1 MAKSNSYHGKILHVD
16 LSDGRQWV
24 EEPGEDIYRKYLG
37 GSALGAHLLLRD
49 LKPGIDPLG
58 PENILIFMTSVINGL
73 PLSGAN
79 RYSVL
84 AKSPLTDGFGEAEAG
99 GYWGPELKRAGFD
112 GIIVHGKA
120 QNPVYLFVH
129 DSQCEIRDA
138 SRYWGRLSDEVQE
151 GLEEE
156 LGDKRICVLQTGVG
170 GENGVLYAAIC
181 NQLRHFHGR
190 SGLGAVMGSKNLKA
204 IAVRGKERLAP
215 ENRQAANAV
224 VKHFGEVYDQ
234 EVDGLHLNGTAG
246 GITDLDRDGILP
258 TRNFRDGSFE
268 HALAITGATMSK
280 EILVNR
286 GTCFAC
292 TVACKREVEVQ
303 ARAVEAKYGGMEYEI
318 IGALGSLCGVGD
330 LGAVAEA
337 SQWVNRYVIDG
348 ISAGVA
354 IAFAMECYENG
365 ILTTEDTGGIELKWG
380 DADAVI
386 QMIHKIARREGIG
399 DLLADGVKRAAQK
412 LGPQAEPFAMH
423 VKGQELPMHEPRGKK
438 GVGLAYAISPTGAD
452 HMEAEHD
459 PTYEEF
465 GKMDRGFGSLGL
477 NESIDRFDLG
487 PKKVRV
493 FYYAQQVWNLYNSIG
508 MCDFVGMPINP
519 LKLEDLCS
527 FVNAATGWNMSIF
540 ELLKVGERGNT
551 LARIFNLREGFT
563 AADDTLPERLFSP
576 LQNGKLVGQGID
588 RDEFNHALQLY
599 YQMAGWD
606 GSGIPLPGK
615 LAELDLDEALIPA

>member
-1 MAKSNSYHGKILHVD
+1 MAKLNSYHGKILHVD
-16 LSDGRQWV
+16 LSEERQWV
-24 EEPGEDIYRKYLG
+24 EELGPDVYRKYLG
-37 GSALGAHLLLRD
+37 GSALGAYLLMRD

-84 AKSPLTDGFGEAEAG
+84 AKSPLTGGFGEAEAG
-99 GYWGPELKRAGFD
+99 GYWGPELKRSGFD
-112 GIIVHGKA
+112 GIVVHGKA
-120 QNPVYLFVH
+120 SKPVYLFVH
-129 DSQCEIRDA
+129 DSRCEIKDA
-138 SRYWGRLSDEVQE
+138 SQYWGKLSEEVQE
-151 GLEEE
+151 GLEAE
-156 LGDKRICVLQTGVG
+156 LGDKRISVLQTGVG
-170 GENGVLYAAIC
+170 GENGVLYAAIA
-181 NQLRHFHGR
+181 NQLKHFHGR
-190 SGLGAVMGSKNLKA
+190 SGLGAVMGSKKLKA
-204 IAVRGKERLAP
+204 IVVRGKERLSP
-215 ENRQAANAV
+215 SDRQAANAV
-224 VKHFGEVYDQ
+224 VKHFSEVYDK

-268 HALAITGATMSK
+268 YARAITGATMSK

-292 TVACKREVEVQ
+292 TVACKREVEVPERNVQ
-303 ARAVEAKYGGMEYEI
+303 AKYGGMEYEI

-348 ISAGVA
+348 ISAGVS

-365 ILTTEDTGGIELKWG
+365 ILTKEDTGGIELKWG
-380 DADAVI
+380 DADAMI
-386 QMIHKIARREGIG
+386 AMIHKIALREGIG
-399 DLLADGVKRAAQK
+399 NLLADGVKRAAEK
-412 LGPQAEPFAMH
+412 LGPEAEPFALH

-438 GVGLAYAISPTGAD
+438 GVGLQYAISPTGAD

-465 GKMDRGFGSLGL
+465 GKIDRGFGSLGL
-477 NESIDRFDLG
+477 NEPVDRFDLG
-487 PKKVRV
+487 PKKVRA
-493 FYYAQQVWNLYNSIG
+493 FYYAQLVWSLYNSIG

-519 LKLEDLCS
+519 LKLEDLRDY
-527 FVNAATGWNMSIF
+527 VNAATGWNMSIF
-540 ELLKVGERGNT
+540 ELLKVGERSNT

-563 AADDTLPERLFSP
+563 HLDDTLPDRIFKP
-576 LQNGKLVGQGID
+576 LQNGKLEGQGLD
-588 RDEFNHALQLY
+588 HYEFTRALKLY

-606 GSGIPLPGK
+606 HEGIPTSGK
-615 LAELDLDEALIPA
+615 ISELDLNDVGILV

>member
-1 MAKSNSYHGKILHVD
+1 MAKTESYHGKILHVD
-16 LSDGRQWV
+16 LSDSRQWV

-112 GIIVHGKA
+112 GIVVHGQA
-120 QNPVYLFVH
+120 QNPVYLYVH

-138 SRYWGRLSDEVQE
+138 SRYWGKLSDQVQE
-151 GLEEE
+151 GLEDE
-156 LGDKRICVLQTGVG
+156 LGDKRICVLQTGIG

-204 IAVRGKERLAP
+204 IAVRGKDRLAP
-215 ENRQAANAV
+215 ENRQAANSV

-246 GITDLDRDGILP
+246 GITSLDRDGILP

-303 ARAVEAKYGGMEYEI
+303 ERGVQAKFGGMEYEI

-330 LGAVAEA
+330 LKAVAEA

-348 ISAGVA
+348 ISAGVS
-354 IAFAMECYENG
+354 IAFAMECFENG
-365 ILTTEDTGGIELKWG
+365 LITTQDTGGIELKWG
-380 DADAVI
+380 DADAMI
-386 QMIHKIARREGIG
+386 QMIHKIARREDIG
-399 DLLADGVKRAAQK
+399 DLLADGVKRAAEK
-412 LGPQAEPFAMH
+412 LGSQAEPFALH

-438 GVGLAYAISPTGAD
+438 GLAIAYAISPTGAD

-487 PKKVRV
+487 PKKVRA

-519 LKLEDLCS
+519 LKLEDLRD
-527 FVNAATGWNMSIF
+527 FINAATGWNMSVF

-551 LARIFNLREGFT
+551 LARLFNLREGFT
-563 AADDTLPERLFSP
+563 AKDDTLPNRLFSP
-576 LQNGKLVGQGID
+576 LQNGRLEGQGID
-588 RDEFNHALQLY
+588 REEFQHAMQLY

-606 GSGIPLPGK
+606 VSGVPLPGK
-615 LAELDLDEALIPA
+615 LAELDLSDALLPA

>member
-1 MAKSNSYHGKILHVD
+1 MSQSTCYHGKILHVD
-16 LSDGRQWV
+16 LSEGRQWV
-24 EEPGEDIYRKYLG
+24 EEPGESVYRKYLG
-37 GSALGAHLLLRD
+37 GSALGAYLLLRD

-58 PENILIFMTSVINGL
+58 PQNILIFMTSVINGL

-84 AKSPLTDGFGEAEAG
+84 AKSPLTNGFGESEAG
-99 GYWGPELKRAGFD
+99 GYWGPELKRTGFD
-112 GIIVHGKA
+112 GVVVHGRA
-120 QNPVYLFVH
+120 ESPVYLFIH

-138 SRYWGRLSDEVQE
+138 SRYWGKLSEEVQE

-204 IAVRGKERLAP
+204 IAVRGRERLSSADRP
-215 ENRQAANAV
+215 AANAV
-224 VKHFGEVYDQ
+224 VKHFGEVYDS
-234 EVDGLHLNGTAG
+234 ETDGLHLNGTAN

-268 HALAITGATMSK
+268 HARAITGATMSK
-280 EILVNR
+280 EILVKR

-303 ARAVEAKYGGMEYEI
+303 ERSVLPKYGGMEYEI

-330 LGAVAEA
+330 LRAIAEA

-348 ISAGVA
+348 ISTGVA
-354 IAFAMECYENG
+354 IAFAMECYEHN
-365 ILTTEDTGGIELKWG
+365 ILTQEDTGGIELKWG
-380 DADAVI
+380 DAEAVI

-399 DLLADGVKRAAQK
+399 DLLADGVKRAAAK
-412 LGPQAEPFAMH
+412 LGPAAEPFALH

-438 GVGLAYAISPTGAD
+438 GLAMAYAISPTGAD

-459 PTYEEF
+459 PAYEDF
-465 GKMDRGFGSLGL
+465 GSIDKGFGSLGL
-477 NESIDRFDLG
+477 HEPVGRLDLG
-487 PKKVRV
+487 PKKVRA

-519 LKLEDLCS
+519 LKLEALRD
-527 FVNAATGWNMSIF
+527 FVNSATGWNMTVF
-540 ELLKVGERGNT
+540 ELLKVGERGNS
-551 LARIFNLREGFT
+551 LSRLFNLREGFS
-563 AADDTLPERLFSP
+563 ARDDTLPDRLFSP
-576 LQNGKLVGQGID
+576 LQNGKLEGEFID
-588 RDEFNHALQLY
+588 RQEFARAMQLY

-606 GSGIPLPGK
+606 GEGVPLPGK
-615 LAELDLDEALIPA
+615 LAELDIADTVVLA